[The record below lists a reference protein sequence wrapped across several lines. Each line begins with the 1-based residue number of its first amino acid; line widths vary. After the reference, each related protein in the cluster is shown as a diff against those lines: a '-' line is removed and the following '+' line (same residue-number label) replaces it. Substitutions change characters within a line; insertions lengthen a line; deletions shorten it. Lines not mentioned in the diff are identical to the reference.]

1 MHRRTLVRSGLVMG
15 AALAA
20 TVSRAQTDHSHHN
33 HAAMATAAPQ
43 GKPAPAGFIAA
54 YQECLAAAG
63 ACIAHCQVLLAQGD
77 KSLGACLRTALD
89 TDLTCSATLRAATL
103 QSAYLGALAKTSVT
117 AMQACI
123 EACKPHVDH
132 HAECKRCH
140 DACLAAVK
148 AANALG

>member
-1 MHRRTLVRSGLVMG
+1 MQRRTLVRASLLLG
-15 AALAA
+15 ATAAA
-20 TVSRAQTDHSHHN
+20 TARAQTDHSHHD
-33 HAAMATAAPQ
+33 HGAPAPAAPKGQ
-43 GKPAPAGFIAA
+43 PAPAGFVSA
-54 YQECLAAAG
+54 YQACVAAAN

-89 TDLTCSATLRAATL
+89 TELTCGATLRAATL
-103 QSAYLGALAKTSVT
+103 QSAYLGALAKTSVA

-123 EACKPHVDH
+123 EACKPHAEH

-140 DACLAAVK
+140 DACVAAVQ

>member
-1 MHRRTLVRSGLVMG
+1 MQRRTLVRASLLLG
-15 AALAA
+15 AAAAA
-20 TVSRAQTDHSHHN
+20 TAGAQTEHSHHD
-33 HAAMATAAPQ
+33 HGAMAPKVPM
-43 GKPAPAGFIAA
+43 GKPAPAGLVNA
-54 YQECLAAAG
+54 YQACVAAAN

-89 TDLTCSATLRAATL
+89 TELTCSATLRAATL
-103 QSAYLGALAKTSVT
+103 QSPYLGALAKTSVA

-123 EACKPHVDH
+123 EACKPHVEH

-140 DACLAAVK
+140 DACVAAVR